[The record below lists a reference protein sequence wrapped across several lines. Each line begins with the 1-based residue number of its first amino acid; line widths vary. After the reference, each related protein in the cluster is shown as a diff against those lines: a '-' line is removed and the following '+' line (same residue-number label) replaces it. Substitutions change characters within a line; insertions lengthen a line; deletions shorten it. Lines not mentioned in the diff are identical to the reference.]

1 MFWSSFAT
9 FTNVICI
16 WIFVHSHSPYLRFWY
31 ESWRILLHYLLKKIS
46 CLSSYTQ
53 NNCWQPFF
61 VNSISF
67 TLIVADVDV
76 EFHPNGKALPR
87 KLNRIFVSKLLPSW
101 KNADDILL
109 EHENLRFVS
118 LVCLILLY
126 WWYHSIIIYAT
137 FYSDRDIRMDRFI
150 FRTIFLKKVSSC

>member
-1 MFWSSFAT
+1 MEDFASL
-9 FTNVICI
+9 FTEKNITSVLIY
-16 WIFVHSHSPYLRFWY
+16 PKQ
-31 ESWRILLHYLLKKIS
+31 LLA
-46 CLSSYTQ
+46 T
-53 NNCWQPFF
+53 
-61 VNSISF
+61 NSISF

-76 EFHPNGKALPR
+76 EFHPNGKAFPR

-126 WWYHSIIIYAT
+126 WWYHSIIIYTT
-137 FYSDRDIRMDRFI
+137 FYGDRDIKMDRFI
-150 FRTIFLKKVSSC
+150 FRTIFFKKISPS